1 MAAWVISRPFHTVRS
16 VNCGDGVYVQILCP
30 NESAEVLHRAFYN
43 SNGLDLKEPVEF
55 GHMPI
60 GSKLEIVALTSEND
74 DYIGLIYPE
83 LIDYGMIILFNTKTG
98 WHWPTSPDRK
108 VDDETRLHLTAFQKS
123 HPNIW
128 LKDTYDGALTKPDE

>member
-1 MAAWVISRPFHTVRS
+1 MRFEMESHLSPPGDHRRYHATSTQQMKLSLRSLFLIIGIVAMAAWVISRPFHTVRS

-74 DYIGLIYPE
+74 DCLLY
-83 LIDYGMIILFNTKTG
+83 
-98 WHWPTSPDRK
+98 TSPSPRD
-108 VDDETRLHLTAFQKS
+108 
-123 HPNIW
+123 
-128 LKDTYDGALTKPDE
+128 